1 VNRRWSANLQYAAVA
16 LCLIGYAVLCHYSN
30 SLKAPSQLGA
40 GLALA
45 PLVAIVLVGA
55 WRLSPPVFAT
65 ALSIGLCVGI
75 YRGWPLLKDHYTWI
89 YLLQEC
95 GLYGVLGAT
104 FARSL
109 RAGATPV
116 CTLLAE
122 RVHGALTA
130 AEIRYTRQVT
140 AAWAL
145 FFAAIVLTELL
156 LFFDRPLIEWSF
168 FSNFCVL
175 PLVLLM
181 FCTEYAIRRRVLPQE
196 TPAGLLATMR
206 TYFVRS
212 A

>member
-16 LCLIGYAVLCHYSN
+16 LCLIGYPVLCHYSN

-45 PLVAIVLVGA
+45 PLVAIALLGA
-55 WRLSPPVFAT
+55 WRLRPPVFAA
-65 ALSIGLCVGI
+65 ALGIALFVGV
-75 YRGWPLLKDHYTWI
+75 YRAWPLLKEHYPWI

-104 FARSL
+104 FTRSL
-109 RAGATPV
+109 RAGATPI

-122 RVHGALTA
+122 RVHGTLTA

-156 LFFDRPLIEWSF
+156 LFFNRPLIEWSF

-181 FCTEYAIRRRVLPQE
+181 FCAEYAIRRRVLPQE